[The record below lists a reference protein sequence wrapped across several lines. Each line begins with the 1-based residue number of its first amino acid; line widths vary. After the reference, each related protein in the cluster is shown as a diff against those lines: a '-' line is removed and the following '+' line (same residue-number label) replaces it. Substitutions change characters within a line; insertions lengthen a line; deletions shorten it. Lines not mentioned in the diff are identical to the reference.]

1 MREQTPPSG
10 ENADDDPWGFVTD
23 RVAKHRG
30 RAAEDSADSDADTT
44 EQPPRPTG
52 SRLSDAGEFTGMQLL
67 RRRALPLGIAIAAVF
82 VLGFITEVVAASRFV
97 SQLGATAL
105 IIIYPLGSVMLI
117 AVALM
122 QITWIDRIPRN
133 KAFTR
138 VTFGYAGAFII
149 ALILI
154 AIPATTVIGTGM
166 VWLVADQLNFLLPL
180 IVWALVGDLFNA
192 GEGRKIYPWVT
203 SWQYGGQL
211 LGLAIATAAPLL
223 FIPLGIPLPWL
234 LVIGP
239 IGIIALGIWLP
250 RALRGRPVS
259 RGHGR
264 DEGLVTS
271 FSSAW
276 DFVRGVK
283 VFRAMFATSVLVF
296 VAGMTLEA
304 TFISSADRFLNDA
317 AALQVLYGGTLVV
330 VFAIAGLLQWKF
342 TTRIVERL
350 DIPGSLLVLPIFA
363 VIASALLIL
372 GLAIGVLPILVV
384 GIILWWVPRWSIDE
398 VARRASLAVVPD
410 EKRARVSF
418 LVDLVPFALG
428 LLVAGGVTAIATA
441 LDQPILAPI
450 IALPIAALA
459 IIPARIMMR
468 GWRDALL
475 DPRLRRRKR
484 LS

>member
-1 MREQTPPSG
+1 MRETTTPDSND
-10 ENADDDPWGFVTD
+10 EDPWNFVSE
-23 RVAKHRG
+23 RAAKHRSEASA
-30 RAAEDSADSDADTT
+30 REPDAEEPAA
-44 EQPPRPTG
+44 G
-52 SRLSDAGEFTGMQLL
+52 SRLADAGAFTGAQLL
-67 RRRALPLGIAIAAVF
+67 RRRALPLAITIAAVF

-117 AVALM
+117 AVALL
-122 QITWIDRIPRN
+122 QIKWIDRIPRN
-133 KAFTR
+133 KAFSR

-154 AIPATTVIGTGM
+154 AIPATTVVGTGM

-192 GEGRKIYPWVT
+192 GEGRKVYPWVV

-211 LGLAIATAAPLL
+211 LGLAIAATAPLL
-223 FIPLGIPLPWL
+223 FVPLGIPLPWL
-234 LVIGP
+234 LVVGP

-250 RALRGRPVS
+250 RALRGKPIS
-259 RGHGR
+259 KGHGR
-264 DEGLVTS
+264 DEGLATS

-276 DFVRGVK
+276 DFVRGVR
-283 VFRAMFATSVLVF
+283 VFKAMFATSVLVF
-296 VAGMTLEA
+296 IAGMTLEA
-304 TFISSADRFLNDA
+304 TYISSADRFLNDA

-350 DIPGSLLVLPIFA
+350 DIPGSIMVLPIFA
-363 VIASALLIL
+363 VIASALLVL
-372 GLAIGVLPILVV
+372 GLAVGLLPILVV
-384 GIILWWVPRWSIDE
+384 GIILWWIPRWSIDE

-441 LDQPILAPI
+441 VEMPILAPI
-450 IALPIAALA
+450 IALPLAALA